1 MISSEILEAEEISHL
16 PERGFQAC
24 EVTPAAMAQSGGWGS
39 WREVGGHLP
48 QSLVG
53 GYDPDTPTPTP
64 TRHDAGS
71 RNALPA
77 LSSAPRGAERR
88 TLAQTLP
95 AGAGM
100 ASWEVALTDSP
111 RVPDLRRGLGRS
123 GREEEGVFAVWTE

>member
-24 EVTPAAMAQSGGWGS
+24 EVTAVPWPRVEAGGL
-39 WREVGGHLP
+39 GGRWAGTCH
-48 QSLVG
+48 SLVG

-77 LSSAPRGAERR
+77 LSSAPRGAETRQFKSINS
-88 TLAQTLP
+88 LVNSIESIAASAQGHP
-95 AGAGM
+95 G
-100 ASWEVALTDSP
+100 W
-111 RVPDLRRGLGRS
+111 GRS
-123 GREEEGVFAVWTE
+123 PPQSQPANAQASY